1 MKRLVLPLALGLVL
15 APAAS
20 VRAGVVIES
29 TDQGPGGS
37 APTRSKALVGADRVR
52 VEADGRVMI
61 WRADKQVLWV
71 LDPEERSY
79 LEMTKQGMG
88 AMADAMKQAQ
98 AAMADLPPEQRAMV
112 ESMMRQGGGAPAAP
126 KDPIAWTPNGAADT
140 VGGRACVG
148 YDGKRGGKLEQTIC
162 AAPFAALGFSESD
175 FGALEQLAEFMKG
188 LTGPMAQHQVQGLPD
203 ADVPGLPVR
212 AVIKGAGGDHVHEV
226 VRLEKVAV
234 EPSQFEVPAGFT
246 KQSMDEMAGGGAG
259 PRGRH

>member
-15 APAAS
+15 ASAAP

-29 TDQGPGGS
+29 TDKGPGDS
-37 APTRSKALVGADRVR
+37 APARSRALVGADRVR

-71 LDPEERSY
+71 LDPAERSY
-79 LEMTKQGMG
+79 LELTKQGMG

-112 ESMMRQGGGAPAAP
+112 ESMMRQRGGAPAAP
-126 KDPIAWTPNGAADT
+126 KEPLAWTVNGTADS

-148 YDGKRGGKLEQTIC
+148 YDGKRSGKLERTIC
-162 AAPFAALGFSESD
+162 SAPLAALGFAESD
-175 FGALEQLAEFMKG
+175 FDALRQLAEFMKG
-188 LTGPMAQHQVQGLPD
+188 LAGPMAQHQVQGLPD

-212 AVIKGAGGDHVHEV
+212 MVIKESGGDQVHEV
-226 VRLEKVAV
+226 VRLETAAV
-234 EPSQFEVPAGFT
+234 EPSQFEVPAGYA

-259 PRGRH
+259 HRGRR